1 MFLLS
6 NGVWGVTAGYPKG
19 MALGT
24 QKPKDMNI
32 IEHLWEGND
41 TRRPGDKNCGIHF
54 LPFGFPIKNC

>member
-32 IEHLWEGND
+32 CGRVMIQEGPV
-41 TRRPGDKNCGIHF
+41 TRIVASLFYRW
-54 LPFGFPIKNC
+54 FPD